1 MLDGPFIESK
11 EQLAGYYLID
21 APDLD
26 AAIAVGWPMPR
37 GAAWRRGSARD
48 LGDVTG
54 RNATGRRTSEAKM
67 LNRSFTATL
76 IKSPKPGGWTYVIW
90 PKSAAFFGT
99 RGLVKVKGT
108 IDGRSFQS
116 SFMALG
122 RRQSQ
127 AACES

>member
-1 MLDGPFIESK
+1 
-11 EQLAGYYLID
+11 
-21 APDLD
+21 
-26 AAIAVGWPMPR
+26 
-37 GAAWRRGSARD
+37 
-48 LGDVTG
+48 
-54 RNATGRRTSEAKM
+54 M

-108 IDGRSFQS
+108 IDGCPFQS

-122 RRQSQ
+122 DGNHKLPVKAQILRAIAKAPGDKVRVTLIERIDSARKRRTVR
-127 AACES
+127 